1 MATINGNQ
9 KKLTVSGEAIESA
22 VNSKHEHSNS
32 AVLDKLSDNNGT
44 LQYNGADITGG
55 SATEYTLPTASE
67 TVLGGVKVDGSTITV
82 TNGVIKSK
90 QATIDSTLNS
100 TSTNAIQNK
109 AVNAALLN
117 KQDKLTAGDNVTI
130 ANNKISVDLTLSTAT
145 DEEIK
150 NHIASLY
157 E

>member
-1 MATINGNQ
+1 M
-9 KKLTVSGEAIESA
+9 
-22 VNSKHEHSNS
+22 
-32 AVLDKLSDNNGT
+32 
-44 LQYNGADITGG
+44 ADIDSLKEEYRSNLTQCIQRVKTELDNKASADDLTELQTQVDIIKTNG
-55 SATEYTLPTASE
+55 SATKYTLPTASE

>member
-1 MATINGNQ
+1 M
-9 KKLTVSGEAIESA
+9 
-22 VNSKHEHSNS
+22 
-32 AVLDKLSDNNGT
+32 
-44 LQYNGADITGG
+44 ADIDSLKEEYRSNLTQCMQRVKTELDNKASADDLTELQTQVDIIKTNG
-55 SATEYTLPTASE
+55 SATKYTLPTASE

-130 ANNKISVDLTLSTAT
+130 ANNKISVDLTISTAT
-145 DEEIK
+145 NEKIK
-150 NHIASLY
+150 NHIATLY
-157 E
+157 K